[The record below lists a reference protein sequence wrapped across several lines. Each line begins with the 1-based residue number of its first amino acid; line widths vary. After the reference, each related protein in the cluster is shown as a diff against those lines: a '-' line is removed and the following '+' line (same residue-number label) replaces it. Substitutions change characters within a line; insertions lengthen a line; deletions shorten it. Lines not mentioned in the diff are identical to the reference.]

1 MRLVRIQT
9 PRGRAR
15 LGVVVDDEVTL
26 LPEDRYGSG
35 KGFLMLVRDAARKGM
50 QVSQYLEQR
59 IGRYRRLKKVRYPD
73 VAEGRLKGFRLLIPI
88 VPPEVWGAGVT
99 YLKSREAREYET
111 KAKGIYDLVYEAE
124 RPEIF
129 FKATP
134 SRCVGPGDVAY
145 IRGDSRWSVPEP
157 ELALVL
163 GPKHEVTGFTVGN
176 DISARDIEGENPL
189 YLPQAKIYRGSCA
202 LGPAI
207 ALPETVG
214 DPKSLRIEMR
224 ILRGGSEVF
233 KGSVST
239 SSMKRGLE
247 ELVDFLTRDN
257 IIPAGTVLLTG
268 TGIVPPDN
276 FSLESGDVVEIEI
289 EKIGLLRN
297 RIERLS
303 SRGKPS

>member
-1 MRLVRIQT
+1 MRVVRIQT
-9 PRGRAR
+9 PRGGPR
-15 LGVVVDDEVTL
+15 LGVVVDDEVAL
-26 LPEDRYGSG
+26 LPEKRYGSG
-35 KGFLMLVRDAARKGM
+35 RGFLMLVREAAGKG
-50 QVSQYLEQR
+50 VSVADLLER
-59 IGRYRRLKKVRYPD
+59 RLGGGGRLKKVSYSE

-99 YLKSREAREYET
+99 YLRSREAREYET

-134 SRCVGPGDVAY
+134 SRCVGPSDVAY
-145 IRGDSRWSVPEP
+145 IRGDSKWSVPEP

-163 GPKHEVTGFTVGN
+163 GPKHEIIGYTVGN

-214 DPKSLRIEMR
+214 DPKNLRIEMR

-233 KGSVST
+233 KGSIST
-239 SSMKRGLE
+239 SSMKRGLG
-247 ELVDFLTRDN
+247 ELVDFLTRN
-257 IIPAGTVLLTG
+257 NVIPAGTVLLTG
-268 TGIVPPDN
+268 TGIVPPDE
-276 FSLESGDVVEIEI
+276 FTLEGGDVVEIEI

-303 SRGKPS
+303 SRDIRS